1 MDRPQEYRATA
12 RINFSFHA
20 DPKKATEV
28 AQRRLIE
35 ILETESPD
43 TFHLK
48 IRKVKDNSRRV
59 LGEFKPS
66 DVLPFVTNSEERR
79 KYVVDGIEYYVR
91 MNSQRYYAFRAS
103 NKCVA
108 CGLKGT
114 RMLLEQHPLDKSPHF
129 NFYAVE
135 NEKLILMTKDHI
147 RAKCA
152 GGEDIA
158 SNFQTMCCI
167 CNNLKGSH
175 NLTLESIRKLRHLY
189 NINKGK
195 MTRKKVNALINEE
208 RKKLIHPNKQDPK
221 ANGERLVAR
230 SDLAILRSK
239 SGKLAAYSIYDIPK
253 EKMTQVA
260 CVAKG
265 SELPCVTMEDNRFFV
280 EFTDELYTL
289 YAGFVQLT

>member
-1 MDRPQEYRATA
+1 MDRPLEYRATA

-35 ILETESPD
+35 ILETASPD
-43 TFHLK
+43 KFHLK

-59 LGEFKPS
+59 WGEFKPS
-66 DVLPFVTNSEERR
+66 DVLPYVTNSEERK
-79 KYVVDGIEYYVR
+79 KYVVDGTEYYVR
-91 MNSQRYYAFRAS
+91 MNSQRYFAFRAS

-114 RMLLEQHPLDKSPHF
+114 KMLLEQHPLDKSPHF
-129 NFYAVE
+129 NFYAAE
-135 NEKLILMTKDHI
+135 DDKLILMTKDHI
-147 RAKCA
+147 RAKCT

-158 SNFQTMCCI
+158 SNFQTMCCV

-175 NLTLESIRKLRHLY
+175 NLTLDSIKKLRHLY
-189 NINKGK
+189 NLNKGK
-195 MTRKKVNALINEE
+195 TTRKKVNALVNEE
-208 RKKLIHPNKQDPK
+208 RKKLIHPDKLGFK
-221 ANGERLVAR
+221 RRGERLVAR
-230 SDLAILRSK
+230 CDLAILRLE
-239 SGKLAAYSIYDIPK
+239 SGKLVGCSIYDAVEEDVNQI
-253 EKMTQVA
+253 A

-265 SELPCVTMEDNRFFV
+265 SELPCVTMEDNRFFIG
-280 EFTDELYTL
+280 FNNELYTL